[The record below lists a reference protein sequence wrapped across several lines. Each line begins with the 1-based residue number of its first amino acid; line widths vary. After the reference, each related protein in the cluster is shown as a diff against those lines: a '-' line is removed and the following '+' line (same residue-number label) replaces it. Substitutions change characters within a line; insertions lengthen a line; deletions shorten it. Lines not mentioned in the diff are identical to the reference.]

1 MEISKHFRYVI
12 SRTFDLVAEYQHEMI
27 TPEHILLVVLR
38 DNNDSELLKAAGVNL
53 PLAIEYTEEYLKT
66 YIPEIQRQG
75 ASAPPAGVSYILVSS

>member
-38 DNNDSELLKAAGVNL
+38 DNNDSELLKA
-53 PLAIEYTEEYLKT
+53 Y
-66 YIPEIQRQG
+66 
-75 ASAPPAGVSYILVSS
+75 PPTTDKLFFKIYCLS